1 MPIRLSAVS
10 AYTARVTMHDEGNR
24 DADEGYESLRR
35 EVAALHVEL
44 NTALDAAHE
53 AEMDAGR
60 LRGELAEMRVQLG
73 RARQEQ
79 HWALTGRPPL
89 TMKTIRSLRSATSRV
104 DGAIRRRIRRTPA
117 R

>member
-1 MPIRLSAVS
+1 
-10 AYTARVTMHDEGNR
+10 MHGEGNR
-24 DADEGYESLRR
+24 DANEECEPLRR
-35 EVAALHVEL
+35 EVAALRVEL
-44 NTALDAAHE
+44 DTALVAARE

-60 LRGELAEMRVQLG
+60 LRGELAEIRVQLG

-79 HWALTGRPPL
+79 EWALTGRPPL